1 MTLRPRRAASKA
13 QPVVWGILSPSAN
26 KPADMDHQPS
36 DTSPSPFTPL
46 PASSAYGP
54 GHGLPTTNAAPEPQR
69 GGDAPS
75 PALLD
80 GGKAIGA
87 ALYVPAGASRR
98 QRKDA
103 ARSAQRIET
112 DQRRALMDR
121 RRAEVA
127 ALSAEAKAA
136 AYLPKPGEAGAAA
149 LRSLRPLK
157 VQPHR
162 ATSEVLA
169 GAYPFLAEAGL
180 GSQGVLVGHDSWS
193 GAAFCF
199 DPWVLYEHGVLT
211 NPNVLLA
218 GIIGRGKSSL
228 AKSLATRSIAFGRK
242 VYVPGDPKGEWTVV
256 SKAVGGAAI
265 ELGGGLPARLN
276 PLDEGP
282 RPATMADAEWAVETR
297 ARRRSLLGALAEAAL
312 GRPLQAVEHTALD
325 AALDVAVRDNTVPIL
340 PHIVGALFAPS
351 EGVAGSS
358 VAQLAADSR
367 EVGHALARTV
377 TGDLGGLFDGPSTV
391 RFDPSL
397 PMVSLDLS
405 RISGSDNLI
414 GMVMTC
420 ASSWMEAALSDPRAG
435 QRWVIYD
442 EAWRLLA
449 QPALLARM
457 QSQWKLSR
465 ALGIANLMVIH
476 RLSDLDAV
484 GDAGSEARGLALGL
498 LADCSTKIIYAQE
511 SGEATKT
518 GTSLGLSSTE
528 VAQLPDLVRG
538 EGLWRLGERAFVV
551 THVMTPGELACFD
564 TNQRMIGLSAA
575 DA

>member
-1 MTLRPRRAASKA
+1 
-13 QPVVWGILSPSAN
+13 
-26 KPADMDHQPS
+26 
-36 DTSPSPFTPL
+36 
-46 PASSAYGP
+46 
-54 GHGLPTTNAAPEPQR
+54 
-69 GGDAPS
+69 
-75 PALLD
+75 
-80 GGKAIGA
+80 
-87 ALYVPAGASRR
+87 
-98 QRKDA
+98 
-103 ARSAQRIET
+103 
-112 DQRRALMDR
+112 MDR
-121 RRAEVA
+121 HRAELAAVA
-127 ALSAEAKAA
+127 AEAKAA
-136 AYLPKPGEAGAAA
+136 AYLPKRGEAGPAA
-149 LRSLRPLK
+149 LRSLRPLRVK
-157 VQPHR
+157 PHR
-162 ATSEVLA
+162 ATSDVLA

-180 GSQGVLVGHDSWS
+180 GSEGVLVGHDSWS

-265 ELGGGLPARLN
+265 ELGGGLAARLN

-282 RPATMADAEWAVETR
+282 RPATMPDAEWTVETR
-297 ARRRSLLGALAEAAL
+297 TRRRCLLGALAEAAL
-312 GRPLQAVEHTALD
+312 GRPLQAVEHTAID

-340 PHIVGALFAPS
+340 PHIVGALFNPS

-367 EVGHALARTV
+367 EIGHALARTV

-449 QPALLARM
+449 QPALLGRM

-564 TNQRMIGLSAA
+564 TNQRMIG
-575 DA
+575 

>member
-1 MTLRPRRAASKA
+1 MLRSRRRTSKA
-13 QPVVWGILSPSAN
+13 EPVAWGV
-26 KPADMDHQPS
+26 
-36 DTSPSPFTPL
+36 PSPPS
-46 PASSAYGP
+46 ASSADEAV
-54 GHGLPTTNAAPEPQR
+54 HGIEAQGVTPEPQ
-69 GGDAPS
+69 GGGVGGTTP

-87 ALYVPAGASRR
+87 ALFVPAGASRR

-103 ARSAQRIET
+103 ARGAQRIET

-121 RRAEVA
+121 HRAELAAVA
-127 ALSAEAKAA
+127 AEAKAA
-136 AYLPKPGEAGAAA
+136 AYLPKRGEAGPAA
-149 LRSLRPLK
+149 LRSLRPLRVK
-157 VQPHR
+157 PHR
-162 ATSEVLA
+162 ATSDVLA

-180 GSQGVLVGHDSWS
+180 GSEGVLVGHDSWS

-265 ELGGGLPARLN
+265 ELGGGLAARLN

-282 RPATMADAEWAVETR
+282 RPATMSDAEWTVETR
-297 ARRRSLLGALAEAAL
+297 TRRRCLLGALAEAAL
-312 GRPLQAVEHTALD
+312 GRPLQAVEHTAID

-340 PHIVGALFAPS
+340 PHIVGALFNPS

-367 EVGHALARTV
+367 EIGHALARTV

-449 QPALLARM
+449 QPALLGRM

-564 TNQRMIGLSAA
+564 TNQRMIG
-575 DA
+575 

>member
-1 MTLRPRRAASKA
+1 MKNLRRLWWPTQSTKDRHLARDAASD
-13 QPVVWGILSPSAN
+13 VERETGDRSEGDDV
-26 KPADMDHQPS
+26 
-36 DTSPSPFTPL
+36 
-46 PASSAYGP
+46 SSRGS
-54 GHGLPTTNAAPEPQR
+54 TT
-69 GGDAPS
+69 
-75 PALLD
+75 LD
-80 GGKAIGA
+80 GGKAVGA
-87 ALYVPAGASRR
+87 ALFVPAAAPRR
-98 QRKDA
+98 ARKAAISA
-103 ARSAQRIET
+103 ARTVKADHQSALRA
-112 DQRRALMDR
+112 QRRAEL
-121 RRAEVA
+121 AAVA
-127 ALSAEAKAA
+127 TEAKAA
-136 AYLPKPGEAGAAA
+136 SYLPKHGEAGSAA
-149 LRSLRPLK
+149 LRSYWPLRVK
-157 VQPHR
+157 AHR

-180 GSQGVLVGHDSWS
+180 GSEGVLVGHDSWS
-193 GAAFCF
+193 GAAFVF

-228 AKSLATRSIAFGRK
+228 AKSLATRSVAFGRK

-256 SKAVGGAAI
+256 ARAVGGAAI
-265 ELGGGLPARLN
+265 ELGGGLRARLN

-282 RPATMADAEWAVETR
+282 RPDTMSDDEWVVETR
-297 ARRRSLLGALAEAAL
+297 VRRRSLLGALAEAAL
-312 GRPLQAVEHTALD
+312 GRPLRAVEHTAID
-325 AALDVAVRDNTVPIL
+325 AALDVVVRENTIPIL
-340 PHIVGALFAPS
+340 PHVVGALFTPRD
-351 EGVAGSS
+351 GVAGSS
-358 VAQLAADSR
+358 MAQLAADSR

-420 ASSWMEAALSDPRAG
+420 ASSWMEAALADPGAG

-484 GDAGSEARGLALGL
+484 GDVGSEARGLALGL
-498 LADCSTKIIYAQE
+498 LADCSSTPRNPVRQPKLEPRSAFRAPKWP
-511 SGEATKT
+511 SSP
-518 GTSLGLSSTE
+518 TSSEEKVCG
-528 VAQLPDLVRG
+528 V
-538 EGLWRLGERAFVV
+538 
-551 THVMTPGELACFD
+551 
-564 TNQRMIGLSAA
+564 
-575 DA
+575 

>member
-1 MTLRPRRAASKA
+1 MPLSRRTPKPQPATSATPSFPDIPPAARIPVSAPSTDEALDNVRSTSAASQRSGEGIRRAVPLAVTGEGKAVGAALFVPATAPRRVRRAATA
-13 QPVVWGILSPSAN
+13 
-26 KPADMDHQPS
+26 
-36 DTSPSPFTPL
+36 
-46 PASSAYGP
+46 
-54 GHGLPTTNAAPEPQR
+54 
-69 GGDAPS
+69 
-75 PALLD
+75 
-80 GGKAIGA
+80 
-87 ALYVPAGASRR
+87 
-98 QRKDA
+98 A
-103 ARSAQRIET
+103 ARKVET
-112 DQRRALMDR
+112 DYRRTLTAQ
-121 RRAEVA
+121 RRAEVEA
-127 ALSAEAKAA
+127 VAAEAKAA
-136 AYLPKPGEAGAAA
+136 AYLPRRGEAGPKA
-149 LRSLRPLK
+149 LRCVRALK

-162 ATSEVLA
+162 ATSEVIA

-180 GSQGVLVGHDSWS
+180 GSEGVLVGHDSWS

-228 AKSLATRSIAFGRK
+228 AKSLATRSVAFGRK

-256 SKAVGGAAI
+256 SRAVGGTAI
-265 ELGGGLPARLN
+265 ELGGGLAARLN
-276 PLDEGP
+276 PLDERP
-282 RPATMADAEWAVETR
+282 RPATMTDRQWIVETR
-297 ARRRSLLGALAEAAL
+297 TRRRSLLGALTEATL

-325 AALDVAVRDNTVPIL
+325 AALDTAVRDNTVPIL
-340 PHIVGALFAPS
+340 PHVVGALFEPS

-358 VAQLAADSR
+358 VTQLASDSR

-391 RFDPSL
+391 RFDPNL

-420 ASSWMEAALSDPRAG
+420 ASSWMEAALSDPHAG

-484 GDAGSEARGLALGL
+484 GDVGSEARGLALGL

-518 GTSLGLSSTE
+518 GISLGLSTTE
-528 VAQLPDLVRG
+528 VAQLPDLARG

-564 TNQRMIGLSAA
+564 TNQRMIGKSDGLPGDSSNPPS
-575 DA
+575 

>member
-1 MTLRPRRAASKA
+1 MKNLRRLWWPAQSAEDRHLADDAASDVERE
-13 QPVVWGILSPSAN
+13 PGGRSEGDDV
-26 KPADMDHQPS
+26 
-36 DTSPSPFTPL
+36 
-46 PASSAYGP
+46 SSRGS
-54 GHGLPTTNAAPEPQR
+54 TT
-69 GGDAPS
+69 
-75 PALLD
+75 LD
-80 GGKAIGA
+80 GGKAVGA
-87 ALYVPAGASRR
+87 ALFVPATAPRR
-98 QRKDA
+98 ARKAAISA
-103 ARSAQRIET
+103 ARTVKADHQSALRA
-112 DQRRALMDR
+112 QRRAEL
-121 RRAEVA
+121 AAVA
-127 ALSAEAKAA
+127 GEAKAA
-136 AYLPKPGEAGAAA
+136 SYLPTHGEAGSAA
-149 LRSLRPLK
+149 LRSYRPLRVK
-157 VQPHR
+157 PHR

-180 GSQGVLVGHDSWS
+180 GSEGVLVGHDSWS
-193 GAAFCF
+193 GAAFVF

-228 AKSLATRSIAFGRK
+228 AKSLATRSVAFGRK

-256 SKAVGGAAI
+256 ARAVGGAAI
-265 ELGGGLPARLN
+265 ELGGGLRARLN

-282 RPATMADAEWAVETR
+282 RPDTMSDDEWVVETR
-297 ARRRSLLGALAEAAL
+297 VRRRSLLGALAEAAL
-312 GRPLQAVEHTALD
+312 GRPLRAVEHTALD
-325 AALDVAVRDNTVPIL
+325 AALDVVVRENTVPIL
-340 PHIVGALFAPS
+340 PHVVGALFTPRD
-351 EGVAGSS
+351 GVAGSS
-358 VAQLAADSR
+358 MAQLAADSR

-420 ASSWMEAALSDPRAG
+420 ASSWMEAALADPSAG

-498 LADCSTKIIYAQE
+498 FADCSTKIIYAQE

-551 THVMTPGELACFD
+551 THVMTPGELALFSTD
-564 TNQRMIGLSAA
+564 QRMIGNPRE
-575 DA
+575 

>member
-1 MTLRPRRAASKA
+1 MLRSRRRKSKPKA
-13 QPVVWGILSPSAN
+13 VVWGIPSSPSTPQDRSGRIPGASEVE
-26 KPADMDHQPS
+26 ALHGTAA
-36 DTSPSPFTPL
+36 TSAT
-46 PASSAYGP
+46 
-54 GHGLPTTNAAPEPQR
+54 PEPR
-69 GGDAPS
+69 GAGTRGVTP
-75 PALLD
+75 PAVLD

-87 ALYVPAGASRR
+87 ALFVPAGASRR
-98 QRKDA
+98 TRRGA
-103 ARSAQRIET
+103 AAAAHKVEAEH
-112 DQRRALMDR
+112 RRALMDR

-127 ALSAEAKAA
+127 AAAAEARAA
-136 AYLPKPGEAGAAA
+136 SYLPRSGEAGPCA
-149 LRSLRPLK
+149 LRSYRALK

-162 ATSEVLA
+162 ATSDVLG
-169 GAYPFLAEAGL
+169 GAYLFLAEAGL

-218 GIIGRGKSSL
+218 GIIGRGKSAL

-242 VYVPGDPKGEWTVV
+242 VYVPGDPKGEWSVV
-256 SKAVGGAAI
+256 SKAVGGTAI

-282 RPATMADAEWAVETR
+282 RPAMISESTWRVETR
-297 ARRRSLLGALAEAAL
+297 TRRRFLLGALAEAAL
-312 GRPLQAVEHTALD
+312 GRALQAVEHTALD
-325 AALDVAVRDNTVPIL
+325 VALDTAVRDNTVAIL
-340 PHIVGALFAPS
+340 PQVVSALFNPH

-358 VAQLAADSR
+358 VAQLATDSR

-420 ASSWMEAALSDPRAG
+420 ASSWMEAALGDPHAG

-457 QSQWKLSR
+457 QSQFKLSR

-518 GTSLGLSSTE
+518 GISLGLSSTE
-528 VAQLPDLVRG
+528 VAQLPELVRG

-564 TNQRMIGLSAA
+564 TNQRMIQ
-575 DA
+575 